1 MVLIADLRRV
11 SRWKSFTMS
20 RTGEMGV
27 SFIAVFEVKKEIP
40 DSTRAF
46 VQ

>member
-1 MVLIADLRRV
+1 M
-11 SRWKSFTMS
+11 KSFTMS

-27 SFIAVFEVKKEIP
+27 SFIVVFEVKKEIS

-46 VQ
+46 VQRPTCHFC